1 MIRQYKLKDYNFRL
15 VLVLIVL
22 TSIGVL
28 LVGSADPSLQ
38 KKQFA
43 GMILGLIV
51 MVVVSLMDYS
61 WILNF
66 NWIMYGGNL
75 FLLLL
80 VILLGTDA
88 NGATR
93 WISIGGFQFQPTE
106 LSKIIIILFFA
117 KYFMDHEEDINTL
130 RTLVKSAVLIAVP
143 LAMILQQP
151 DLKNTI
157 TIAIIFCILLYIAGL
172 SYKIIGG
179 ALLIVIPL
187 AVVFLFIVVQPDQK
201 LI

>member
-151 DLKNTI
+151 DLK
-157 TIAIIFCILLYIAGL
+157 
-172 SYKIIGG
+172 
-179 ALLIVIPL
+179 IP
-187 AVVFLFIVVQPDQK
+187 
-201 LI
+201 

>member
-1 MIRQYKLKDYNFRL
+1 
-15 VLVLIVL
+15 
-22 TSIGVL
+22 
-28 LVGSADPSLQ
+28 
-38 KKQFA
+38 
-43 GMILGLIV
+43 
-51 MVVVSLMDYS
+51 MDYS

-143 LAMILQQP
+143 LAMILQQ
-151 DLKNTI
+151 DLEKYHNYCYN
-157 TIAIIFCILLYIAGL
+157 FSVYCFIL
-172 SYKIIGG
+172 
-179 ALLIVIPL
+179 
-187 AVVFLFIVVQPDQK
+187 QD
-201 LI
+201 

>member
-93 WISIGGFQFQPTE
+93 WIST
-106 LSKIIIILFFA
+106 LWTTRRIL
-117 KYFMDHEEDINTL
+117 
-130 RTLVKSAVLIAVP
+130 
-143 LAMILQQP
+143 
-151 DLKNTI
+151 
-157 TIAIIFCILLYIAGL
+157 
-172 SYKIIGG
+172 
-179 ALLIVIPL
+179 IP
-187 AVVFLFIVVQPDQK
+187 
-201 LI
+201 

>member
-151 DLKNTI
+151 DFKKYHNYCYN
-157 TIAIIFCILLYIAGL
+157 FLYT
-172 SYKIIGG
+172 
-179 ALLIVIPL
+179 ALYCRI
-187 AVVFLFIVVQPDQK
+187 K
-201 LI
+201 L

>member
-130 RTLVKSAVLIAVP
+130 RTLVKSVP
-143 LAMILQQP
+143 LI
-151 DLKNTI
+151 
-157 TIAIIFCILLYIAGL
+157 
-172 SYKIIGG
+172 
-179 ALLIVIPL
+179 
-187 AVVFLFIVVQPDQK
+187 
-201 LI
+201 

>member
-151 DLKNTI
+151 E
-157 TIAIIFCILLYIAGL
+157 
-172 SYKIIGG
+172 IGR
-179 ALLIVIPL
+179 AHV
-187 AVVFLFIVVQPDQK
+187 
-201 LI
+201 

>member
-117 KYFMDHEEDINTL
+117 KYFMDHEEDINTC
-130 RTLVKSAVLIAVP
+130 TF
-143 LAMILQQP
+143 
-151 DLKNTI
+151 T
-157 TIAIIFCILLYIAGL
+157 
-172 SYKIIGG
+172 
-179 ALLIVIPL
+179 
-187 AVVFLFIVVQPDQK
+187 
-201 LI
+201 

>member
-80 VILLGTDA
+80 VILLGPMPMA
-88 NGATR
+88 L
-93 WISIGGFQFQPTE
+93 P
-106 LSKIIIILFFA
+106 
-117 KYFMDHEEDINTL
+117 
-130 RTLVKSAVLIAVP
+130 
-143 LAMILQQP
+143 
-151 DLKNTI
+151 
-157 TIAIIFCILLYIAGL
+157 AGL
-172 SYKIIGG
+172 ALAAFSFSYR
-179 ALLIVIPL
+179 AFQDYYYP
-187 AVVFLFIVVQPDQK
+187 FLC
-201 LI
+201 

>member
-1 MIRQYKLKDYNFRL
+1 MIKQYKLKDYNFRL

-130 RTLVKSAVLIAVP
+130 RTLVKSAR
-143 LAMILQQP
+143 
-151 DLKNTI
+151 
-157 TIAIIFCILLYIAGL
+157 Y
-172 SYKIIGG
+172 
-179 ALLIVIPL
+179 
-187 AVVFLFIVVQPDQK
+187 
-201 LI
+201 